1 MKPSLSAIAGM
12 LFAATAASAQNYQ
25 TQGYYPSD
33 PYSGSPQAS
42 YQQPNYQSQGGYG
55 GYEGYSAPT
64 YTSGGGGGY
73 SGSSGYDK
81 QGYNYGSTGGVSGRY
96 GNILSWDN
104 LEVYYAYN
112 DFRGD
117 NKIDGDSGFGA
128 DLRVKLMNP
137 IFLHFGLDRITGS
150 APNAKDIS
158 ITSFTA
164 GAGVFVPI
172 GSRFQLFGEVG
183 LRYDYTSGA
192 LKYINTDDVSLYV
205 RPGLRFALTERIE
218 LAASVVFN
226 DTENLNDRAVEITG
240 YYALTNWLDFLAG
253 VDFGSDINTYRL
265 GGRWRWD

>member
-1 MKPSLSAIAGM
+1 MKLFLSAIAGM
-12 LFAATAASAQNYQ
+12 LFATTLASAQQNYQ

-33 PYSGSPQAS
+33 PYSGTPQAS
-42 YQQPNYQSQGGYG
+42 YQQPSYQSQGGYG

-73 SGSSGYDK
+73 DK
-81 QGYNYGSTGGVSGRY
+81 QSYNYGSTGGVSGRY

-117 NKIDGDSGFGA
+117 DKIEGDSGFGA

-192 LKYINTDDVSLYV
+192 LEYINTDDISLYV
-205 RPGLRFALTERIE
+205 RPGVRFALTERIE

-226 DTENLNDRAVEITG
+226 DTENLNDRAVEVTG
-240 YYALTNWLDFLAG
+240 YYAITNWLDFLAG